1 MGTSE
6 ICGWIGSC
14 SMLLGT
20 YLIARKKSA
29 GFMINFLSEG
39 LWIARGVM
47 SDLPDIVFVSC
58 VFAILNFWGWWSWT
72 REALRADIAAELACG
87 LCYGKTVKVDKGD
100 VYVYR
105 CHSCRGE
112 GPYHHKRDELE
123 NQEPMS
129 MPGITKIPTTVIYGD
144 RYTFQMEGDKI
155 VAGPTIKCNPR
166 TGEPV

>member
-58 VFAILNFWGWWSWT
+58 VFAVLNFWGWWSWS
-72 REALRADIAAELACG
+72 REALKAAVEAGDACAV
-87 LCYGKTVKVDKGD
+87 CYGKLLFVDKGSF
-100 VYVYR
+100 YVKK
-105 CHSCRGE
+105 CQSCG
-112 GPYHHKRDELE
+112 GISPNYVKSEL
-123 NQEPMS
+123 QEPMS
-129 MPGITKIPTTVIYGD
+129 MPGITKIPMSVIYGD
-144 RYTFQMEGDKI
+144 RYTFQREGDKI
-155 VAGPTIKCNPR
+155 VAGPIIKCNPR